1 MTSRRMVWVSGLAF
15 AGFAL
20 LATSARTA
28 LAVEPPEADLA
39 TKAPAALPEAKA
51 TTLTTEQA
59 TAKAQELW
67 RQVEWY
73 RSLGG
78 AAYKSSLARWVEGE
92 AARFA
97 AAAARLSATPV
108 PPSPEAEH
116 FRALAETYRGMGG
129 AAYKAGLVQRAEE
142 MARKYEPAV
151 AVVAPPDTA
160 LARHLR
166 YGKPIEAFLTGR

>member
-1 MTSRRMVWVSGLAF
+1 MVWVSGLAF
-15 AGFAL
+15 AGFGL
-20 LATSARTA
+20 LASGKVA
-28 LAVEPPEADLA
+28 LAAEPPEADIV
-39 TKAPAALPEAKA
+39 TTAPPALPEAR
-51 TTLTTEQA
+51 TTSLPAEQA
-59 TAKAQELW
+59 AAKAAEY
-67 RQVEWY
+67 RQKAEWY

-78 AAYKSSLARWVEGE
+78 AGYKNSLLRWVEGE
-92 AARFA
+92 AAHFA
-97 AAAARLSATPV
+97 AEAARLSATSV
-108 PPSPEAEH
+108 PASPEAEH